1 MTGFILR
8 RENVFD
14 PQDHYRRSFVRR
26 ASTLQVLALSTCLE
40 DTRQMSSPVLSG
52 TLTLFFFHFPR
63 LMGFFAFCLQEESPF
78 FFFFWRWRFGR
89 EARYGIS
96 CFARGSGGPFLIFVF
111 LGWWREDIVNG
122 GAKLSSPVVED
133 WAEVEGARPPHIISF
148 PVWFLV
154 QSSFASCRMK
164 VHIFCLPIVTLGQ
177 VEFLFTFLGNYHCT
191 QCKSWCDEYWHQQLD
206 S

>member
-1 MTGFILR
+1 
-8 RENVFD
+8 
-14 PQDHYRRSFVRR
+14 
-26 ASTLQVLALSTCLE
+26 
-40 DTRQMSSPVLSG
+40 MSSILKIIIVDLLYGEQVPCRSLLFPRVSRIHARCLPPCYRAHW
-52 TLTLFFFHFPR
+52 LFFFHFPR
-63 LMGFFAFCLQEESPF
+63 LMGFFAFCLQEASPFF